1 VTSLPMPVAGVRPA
15 GTLVLYRPGSSA
27 VHRLPAQV
35 KIVCALLAVICV
47 VATPRTQFWAFGA
60 YLVLLVVIWSVAA
73 VPVGHMTRR
82 AVIEVPFVV
91 IALVMPFLGGG
102 ERFSFLGLS
111 LSEHGALA
119 GWNILAKGT
128 LGVLV
133 SLTLAA
139 TTTPRELVVGLQR
152 LRAPAVLT
160 TIATLMLRYLEVI
173 AAEARRMRTAR
184 ISRGHDPRFLWQ
196 VGATA
201 RGIGALFVRSYER
214 GERVHLAMVSRGW
227 TGRMPDSGPT
237 AGAGAW
243 LAGLTPVVVAAVV
256 LAAAVHLS

>member
-1 VTSLPMPVAGVRPA
+1 VSN
-15 GTLVLYRPGSSA
+15 VLYREGTSP

-35 KIVCALLAVICV
+35 KIVCALLGVICV
-47 VATPRTQFWAFGA
+47 VATPRTEFWAFGI
-60 YLVLLVVIWSVAA
+60 YLLVLAGIWALAS
-73 VPVGHMTRR
+73 VPVGHVAKR

-91 IALVMPFLGGG
+91 IALVMPFLGSGD
-102 ERFSFLGLS
+102 RFTFLGLS
-111 LSEHGALA
+111 LSEQGALA

-128 LGVLV
+128 LGVLT

-139 TTTPRELVVGLQR
+139 TTTPRELIVGLQR
-152 LRAPAVLT
+152 LRTPSVLT

-173 AAEARRMRTAR
+173 AAETKRMRIAR

-227 TGRMPDSGPT
+227 TGRLPDH
-237 AGAGAW
+237 GAAAAPGTW
-243 LAGLTPVVVAAVV
+243 LVGLLPV
-256 LAAAVHLS
+256 LAAAGVLGAAVWLP

>member
-1 VTSLPMPVAGVRPA
+1 MSAGH
-15 GTLVLYRPGSSA
+15 GLLYRPGTSP

-35 KIVCALLAVICV
+35 KIVAALLGVICV
-47 VATPRTQFWAFGA
+47 VATPRTEFWAFGL
-60 YLVLLVVIWSVAA
+60 YLALLAGIWAVAA
-73 VPVGHMTRR
+73 VPVGHLARR

-91 IALVMPFLGGG
+91 VALVMPVLGGG
-102 ERFSFLGLS
+102 PRFDFLGLS
-111 LSEHGALA
+111 LSEPGALA

-128 LGVLV
+128 IGVLA

-139 TTTPRELVVGLQR
+139 TTTPGELIVGLQR

-173 AAEARRMRTAR
+173 AGEARRMRTAR

-227 TGRMPDSGPT
+227 RGAMPDRGGP
-237 AGAGAW
+237 AALGSW
-243 LAGLTPVVVAAVV
+243 LAGMVPV
-256 LAAAVHLS
+256 LAAACVLGAAL

>member
-1 VTSLPMPVAGVRPA
+1 MSN
-15 GTLVLYRPGSSA
+15 VLYREGTSP

-35 KIVCALLAVICV
+35 KIVCALLGVICV
-47 VATPRTQFWAFGA
+47 VATPRTEFWAFGV
-60 YLVLLVVIWSVAA
+60 YLLVLAGVWALAS
-73 VPVGHMTRR
+73 VPVGHVAKR

-91 IALVMPFLGGG
+91 IALVMPFLGSGD
-102 ERFSFLGLS
+102 RFTFLGLS
-111 LSEHGALA
+111 LSEQGALA

-128 LGVLV
+128 LGVLA

-139 TTTPRELVVGLQR
+139 TTTPRELIVGLQR
-152 LRAPAVLT
+152 LHAPPVIT

-173 AAEARRMRTAR
+173 AAEAKRMRTAR

-227 TGRMPDSGPT
+227 TGRMPDH
-237 AGAGAW
+237 GAAAAPGTW
-243 LAGLTPVVVAAVV
+243 LAGLTPVLVTGAVLVAAVW
-256 LAAAVHLS
+256 LP

>member
-1 VTSLPMPVAGVRPA
+1 M
-15 GTLVLYRPGSSA
+15 GTGHHLLYHPGDSP

-35 KIVCALLAVICV
+35 KIVAALLTVIGV
-47 VATPRTQFWAFGA
+47 VATPREEFWAFGL
-60 YLVLLVVIWSVAA
+60 YLLVVVSLWAVAR
-73 VPVGHMTRR
+73 VPVVHFVKR

-91 IALVMPFLGGG
+91 IAVLMPVFGGTA
-102 ERFSFLGLS
+102 
-111 LSEHGALA
+111 GALA

-128 LGVLV
+128 LGVLT

-139 TTTPRELVVGLQR
+139 TTTPRDLIVGMQR

-173 AAEARRMRTAR
+173 AAEARRMRVAR

-201 RGIGALFVRSYER
+201 RGIGALFIRSYER

-227 TGRMPDSGPT
+227 RGALPDRGVAAGPAT
-237 AGAGAW
+237 W
-243 LAGLTPVVVAAVV
+243 LAGLTPVLVTGAVLGAAVF
-256 LAAAVHLS
+256 LP

>member
-1 VTSLPMPVAGVRPA
+1 VSDI
-15 GTLVLYRPGSSA
+15 LYREGTSP

-47 VATPRTQFWAFGA
+47 VATPRTEFWAFGL
-60 YLVLLVVIWSVAA
+60 YLVLLLGIWTVASV
-73 VPVGHMTRR
+73 PIGHIAKR

-102 ERFSFLGLS
+102 ERVTFLGMS
-111 LSEHGALA
+111 LSEQGALA

-128 LGVLV
+128 LGVLT

-152 LRAPAVLT
+152 LHTPAVLT

-173 AAEARRMRTAR
+173 AAESRRMRLAR

-201 RGIGALFVRSYER
+201 RGIGTLFVRSYER

-227 TGRMPDSGPT
+227 NGTLPDNGAPAAPATWLVGLAPVLAT
-237 AGAGAW
+237 AAILG
-243 LAGLTPVVVAAVV
+243 AAVW
-256 LAAAVHLS
+256 LP

>member
-1 VTSLPMPVAGVRPA
+1 M
-15 GTLVLYRPGSSA
+15 
-27 VHRLPAQV
+27 HRLPAQV
-35 KIVCALLAVICV
+35 KIVCALLAVLCV
-47 VATPRTQFWAFGA
+47 VATPRTEFWAFGL
-60 YLVLLVVIWSVAA
+60 YLVLLGWIWSRAA
-73 VPVGHMTRR
+73 VPIGHIARR

-102 ERFSFLGLS
+102 ERIVVLGLS
-111 LSEHGALA
+111 LSEQGTLA

-128 LGVLV
+128 LGVLT

-139 TTTPRELVVGLQR
+139 TTTPRELIVGLQR
-152 LRAPAVLT
+152 LHAPPAIT

-173 AAEARRMRTAR
+173 VAEARRMRTAR
-184 ISRGHDPRFLWQ
+184 ISRGHNPRFLWQ

-227 TGRMPDSGPT
+227 SGRMPDH
-237 AGAGAW
+237 GAAAAPGTW
-243 LAGLTPVVVAAVV
+243 LIGLTPVLAAGAVLVAAVWR
-256 LAAAVHLS
+256 L

>member
-1 VTSLPMPVAGVRPA
+1 MTGGHATQALH
-15 GTLVLYRPGSSA
+15 RPGTSP

-35 KIVCALLAVICV
+35 KILAALLGVLCV
-47 VATPRTQFWAFGA
+47 VATPRTEFWAFGL
-60 YLVLLVVIWSVAA
+60 YLLVLVAIWAVAA
-73 VPVGHMTRR
+73 VPVGHFARR
-82 AVIEVPFVV
+82 VLIEVPFVL
-91 IALVMPFLGGG
+91 IAVVMPFLGGG
-102 ERFSFLGLS
+102 PRFSFLGLS
-111 LSEHGALA
+111 LSEPGALA

-128 LGVLV
+128 LGVLA

-139 TTTPRELVVGLQR
+139 TTTPRELIVGLQR
-152 LRAPAVLT
+152 LRAPSVLT

-173 AAEARRMRTAR
+173 VAEARRMRTAR

-227 TGRMPDSGPT
+227 TGTMPDHGTPAAPVT
-237 AGAGAW
+237 W
-243 LAGLTPVVVAAVV
+243 LAGLAPVLVTAAV
-256 LAAAVHLS
+256 LGAAVWLP

>member
-1 VTSLPMPVAGVRPA
+1 MSSGQYL
-15 GTLVLYRPGSSA
+15 LYRPGTSV

-35 KIVCALLAVICV
+35 KIVGALLAVLCV
-47 VATPRTQFWAFGA
+47 VATPRTEFWAFGL
-60 YLVLLVVIWSVAA
+60 YLVLLVGIWAVASVPA
-73 VPVGHMTRR
+73 GHIARR
-82 AVIEVPFVV
+82 AVIEVPFVA

-102 ERFSFLGLS
+102 ERSAFLGLS
-111 LSEHGALA
+111 LSEQGALA

-128 LGVLV
+128 LGVLA

-139 TTTPRELVVGLQR
+139 TTTPRELIVGLQR
-152 LRAPAVLT
+152 LHAPAALT

-184 ISRGHDPRFLWQ
+184 ISRGHNPRFLWQ

-227 TGRMPDSGPT
+227 TGRLPDQ
-237 AGAGAW
+237 GAAAAPGTW
-243 LAGLTPVVVAAVV
+243 LAGLTPVLAAGAVLVAAVW
-256 LAAAVHLS
+256 LP

>member
-1 VTSLPMPVAGVRPA
+1 MSNL
-15 GTLVLYRPGSSA
+15 LYREGSSP

-47 VATPRTQFWAFGA
+47 VATPRTEFSAFGL
-60 YLVLLVVIWSVAA
+60 YLVVLAGIWTVAA
-73 VPVGHMTRR
+73 VPVGHVARR

-102 ERFSFLGLS
+102 DRIAVLGVS
-111 LSEHGALA
+111 VSEEGTLA

-128 LGVLV
+128 IGVLT

-139 TTTPRELVVGLQR
+139 TTTPRELVLGLQR

-173 AAEARRMRTAR
+173 AAEAKRMRTAR
-184 ISRGHDPRFLWQ
+184 ISRGHNPRFLWQ

-227 TGRMPDSGPT
+227 TGRLPDH
-237 AGAGAW
+237 GAAAAPATW
-243 LAGLTPVVVAAVV
+243 LAGLTPVLLTAGVLVTAV
-256 LAAAVHLS
+256 LLP